1 MTIESIMCT
10 VMNCANSIIATAP
23 ALAEERTIEQ
33 DAHDIGL
40 IYMLAKTIVDAVEG
54 EKRNLGDIVT
64 RGMEVGT
71 VDIGEVR
78 YKKYI
83 KTSTDIEALRNNYP
97 QLYTRCIDLVPKV
110 NATKLKAE
118 LEDMD
123 DSERRSFHDAT
134 DKVTKVVEVRLTG
147 GN

>member
-23 ALAEERTIEQ
+23 ALGEERTVEQ

-40 IYMLAKTIVDAVEG
+40 IYMLAKTIVDTVEG
-54 EKRNLGDIVT
+54 EKKTLGDIVT

-97 QLYTRCIDLVPKV
+97 HLYTRCIDLVPKV

-147 GN
+147 GS